1 LRADWAD
8 ITFWVRAFAGCLTV
22 MFQKQIGARSGI
34 EGRGCL
40 GFDCLLGF
48 AVVDSVVLALSA
60 QEDAHHDVGTVGRDG
75 SDGCDV
81 GEEQDAVRA
90 WVGNVGKFL
99 EFSSGFVE
107 RSEENAAEI
116 AGELILHAH
125 GDLFEAQGAQLGHH
139 AAGL

>member
-1 LRADWAD
+1 MRADWAE
-8 ITFWVRAFAGCLTV
+8 ITFWVYAFAGYLAV

-34 EGRGCL
+34 KGMGSL

-48 AVVDSVVLALSA
+48 AVVDSVVFALFA
-60 QEDAHHDVGTVGRDG
+60 QQDTHQDVGTVGRDG

-90 WVGNVGKFL
+90 WVADVGKFL
-99 EFSSGFVE
+99 EFSPDFIE

-116 AGELILHAH
+116 AAELILHAH

-139 AAGL
+139 ATGL